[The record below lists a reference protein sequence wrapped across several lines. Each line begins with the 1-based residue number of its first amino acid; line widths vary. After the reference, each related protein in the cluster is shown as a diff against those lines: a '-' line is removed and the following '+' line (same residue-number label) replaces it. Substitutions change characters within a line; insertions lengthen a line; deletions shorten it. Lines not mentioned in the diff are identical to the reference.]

1 MFPVLFSFGF
11 EVTFACGGLG
21 LQCAVWWLGA
31 SVRAHSRVLSGRG
44 PAPSPFPG
52 PVALP
57 GPRPPEAAPVCSF
70 QVEFRLRCSGCRVR
84 AVFVC
89 LGSPAQLGIGLICA
103 GWSCSLGLYVAEK
116 CFLMW
121 TRCLVSTFLWMD
133 TWCLFSF

>member
-1 MFPVLFSFGF
+1 MWWPGPSVCCVVARG
-11 EVTFACGGLG
+11 
-21 LQCAVWWLGA
+21 QCA
-31 SVRAHSRVLSGRG
+31 RTQQ
-44 PAPSPFPG
+44 SPLRSWAG

-70 QVEFRLRCSGCRVR
+70 QVEFRLRCSGYRVR